1 LEPAVTD
8 RSDLKRQYKESRPAM
23 GVFVV
28 RNTRNGRF
36 IVHSAVNL
44 KGGMN
49 RLRVEITP
57 STNPNVEL
65 LADWKAMGPEA
76 FEIRVLD
83 ELEPKDEPGWDST
96 DDLAELK
103 KIWVERLVSEGGRP
117 Y

>member
-1 LEPAVTD
+1 MTT
-8 RSDLKRQYKESRPAM
+8 RSELKRAYKESTPAM

-28 RNTRNGRF
+28 RNLRNGRF
-36 IVHSAVNL
+36 LVHAARNL
-44 KGGMN
+44 QGGMN

-65 LADWKAMGPEA
+65 LAEWTAMGREA

-83 ELEPKDEPGWDST
+83 ELEPKDEPGWEPT
-96 DDLAELK
+96 EDLEELK
-103 KIWVERLVSEGGRP
+103 AMWVARLTAEGGRT